1 MSVSPIRILP
11 EALVNQIAA
20 GEVIERPASVVKE
33 LVENAIDAGA
43 QRITVAIEGA
53 GKQRIRVSDDGR
65 GMSAEDI
72 ALAVRRHATSKLP
85 DADLLAIH
93 FLGFRGE
100 ALPSIGSV
108 AKLTLTSRRRG
119 EQMGHTLTVEGG
131 KMGEVMPA
139 AASEG
144 TVIEVR
150 DLFFAVPARLKF
162 LKSDRT
168 EQLQVA
174 ELLERI
180 AIAHPDIHFELLV
193 DGKTSRKFNRTLTL
207 HDDAHAARIEQV
219 VGKGFAQNMA
229 IVSKQREA
237 LSVTGYAGLPTF
249 SRGNAAMQFLYVNR
263 RPVRDRLL
271 LGVIRA
277 AYQDVLARD
286 RHPVVVL
293 FLEIPPE
300 QVDVNVHP
308 TKAEVRFR
316 DANMV
321 RGALYSALADA
332 LAGVS
337 QRASTT
343 VAQQALASFSP
354 EPLMQ
359 QTHLTERWRPD
370 AVTTW
375 QPQARGS
382 HAMMAFPERE
392 AVVETEWRDHPLGAA
407 VAQLHNTY
415 IVAETREGLV
425 VVDQHAAHERLMY
438 EQVKDALHKGGVK
451 RQMLLIPELVELS
464 ESQAE
469 ALAARI
475 PEWQA
480 MGLVL
485 ERFGANAIVVREI
498 PALLGDTDIQ
508 GLVRDLADDVQAFE
522 AGLAL
527 KDRLESLLSTMA
539 CHGSVR
545 AGRALT
551 TQEMNALLRQMEA
564 TPYSG
569 QCNHGRP
576 TYVTL
581 KRTDIEKLFGR
592 R

>member
-1 MSVSPIRILP
+1 M
-11 EALVNQIAA
+11 NQIAA
-20 GEVIERPASVVKE
+20 GEVIERPASVVRE
-33 LVENAIDAGA
+33 LVDNAIDAGA
-43 QRITVAIEGA
+43 SRIAVAIEGA
-53 GKQRIRVSDDGR
+53 GKILIRVRDDGR
-65 GMSAEDI
+65 GMDAASL
-72 ALAVRRHATSKLP
+72 ALCVQRHATSKLP

-108 AKLTLTSRRRG
+108 ARLTITSRARG
-119 EQMGHTLTVEGG
+119 AELGHSITVEGG
-131 KMGEVMPA
+131 RVGAVMPA
-139 AASEG
+139 ASAEG
-144 TVIEVR
+144 SVVEVR

-168 EQLQVA
+168 EQMQVA

-180 AIAHPDIHFELLV
+180 AIAHPDIHFELQV
-193 DGKTSRKFNRTLTL
+193 DGKTSRQFGRTI
-207 HDDAHAARIEQV
+207 DSVEDAFAARIEQV
-219 VGKGFAQNMA
+219 VGKGFAANMA
-229 IVSKQREA
+229 VVGKEREGLRVS
-237 LSVTGYAGLPTF
+237 GYAGLPTF

-293 FLEIPPE
+293 FVEVPPE

-308 TKAEVRFR
+308 AKAEVRFR
-316 DANMV
+316 DAQMV
-321 RGALYSALADA
+321 RGMLFSALSDA

-337 QRASTT
+337 QRASTS
-343 VAQQALASFSP
+343 VAEQALAAFVP
-354 EPLMQ
+354 QAFVQTQGALYAPVAGAWQPRVVTAAQ
-359 QTHLTERWRPD
+359 QW
-370 AVTTW
+370 A
-375 QPQARGS
+375 PQARGS
-382 HAMMAFPERE
+382 VAMMELPEAE
-392 AVVETEWRDHPLGAA
+392 QDTAPVDAPLGAA

-438 EQVKDALHKGGVK
+438 EQVKAQMERGGVA

-464 ESQAE
+464 EGQVD
-469 ALAARI
+469 ALAARLT
-475 PEWQA
+475 EWA
-480 MGLVL
+480 GLGLVM
-485 ERFGANAIVVREI
+485 ERFGPTALVVREI
-498 PALLGDTDIQ
+498 PALLGETDIA
-508 GLVRDLADDVQAFE
+508 GLVRDLADDVQE
-522 AGLAL
+522 YDAGLAL
-527 KDRLESLLSTMA
+527 KDRIESLLSTMA

-551 TQEMNALLRQMEA
+551 IQEMNALLRQMEA
-564 TPYSG
+564 TPFSG